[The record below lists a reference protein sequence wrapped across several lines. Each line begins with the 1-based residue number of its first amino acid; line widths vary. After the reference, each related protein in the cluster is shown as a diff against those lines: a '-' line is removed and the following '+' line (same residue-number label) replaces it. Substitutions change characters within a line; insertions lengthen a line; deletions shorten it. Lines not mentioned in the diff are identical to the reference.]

1 MAKLTTAQQKFVLTV
16 AETGQV
22 ASGTGFSFTTAL
34 ALEKKGLVRLEIT
47 VRNKWFG
54 RELPYRPGESVRSWV
69 ALPPL

>member
-1 MAKLTTAQQKFVLTV
+1 MAKLTTTQQKFVTAV
-16 AETGQV
+16 AEHGRI
-22 ASGTGFSFTTAL
+22 ASGTGFSFTTAV
-34 ALEKKGLVRLEIT
+34 ALEKKGLVRLEVT